1 MALSRLAG
9 RRIST
14 WRVEFPTFWSQLSA
28 PPKSRLKAAS
38 AHWCCDFTQPT
49 PHHSPRP
56 WNILYGCGARSVLT
70 SPLTKSGET
79 LPDMFPCSALRRGPG
94 GKPSKCTDQ
103 ARGIVLP
110 SCATFHPGPRGSASP
125 RTCPLYQSTKRQQ
138 HHLNAR
144 KTTPSSVPEAERNTT
159 GLGSQKRRKLA
170 NQGRRKH
177 RVQLNPECGGFEGGA
192 VQTQGGRPPP
202 PHWRGT
208 GAACRTH
215 PSIALPRPAR
225 PGSGSHVAA
234 RRPSALPGV
243 SSRKKIFFLF
253 FYASGSGRYTVPD
266 CRAGECS
273 RESRFGIWLSKCD
286 GNDRI

>member
-1 MALSRLAG
+1 M
-9 RRIST
+9 
-14 WRVEFPTFWSQLSA
+14 SA
-28 PPKSRLKAAS
+28 PPKHRLKAAS

-49 PHHSPRP
+49 PYHSPRP

-103 ARGIVLP
+103 ARGIALP

-192 VQTQGGRPPP
+192 VQTQGGGLRPLIGGG
-202 PHWRGT
+202 R
-208 GAACRTH
+208 
-215 PSIALPRPAR
+215 AL
-225 PGSGSHVAA
+225 HVAHTRPSPCPGQRA
-234 RRPSALPGV
+234 QGLGPCSRPRPSALPGV
-243 SSRKKIFFLF
+243 SSRKRKIFLF
-253 FYASGSGRYTVPD
+253 FLRQREWTLHGAGLSGR
-266 CRAGECS
+266 
-273 RESRFGIWLSKCD
+273 
-286 GNDRI
+286 